1 MIHFLVG
8 NINTRF
14 NKDSPL
20 AYHMAPGDIIS
31 KLDDLSL
38 SSTNDI
44 SENLWKQ
51 YLFSSQP
58 TPGTFEKG
66 WCIEELYF
74 DSEYTL

>member
-1 MIHFLVG
+1 
-8 NINTRF
+8 
-14 NKDSPL
+14 
-20 AYHMAPGDIIS
+20 MAPGDIVS

-44 SENLWKQ
+44 SEYLWKQ